1 MKIFH
6 KTNWK
11 TEYAIYLKECTICSL
26 QYVSKNKAP
35 FNIRLNN
42 HRKDVKDPNTTLED
56 KHFQKSG
63 HRFNKHARFTIIES
77 LTNTNLDKEILREC
91 LLQYKNFEYK
101 DFFLKV

>member
-1 MKIFH
+1 M
-6 KTNWK
+6 
-11 TEYAIYLKECTICSL
+11 ECTICSL

-63 HRFNKHARFTIIES
+63 HRFNKHARFAIIES